1 MWALTIRFAV
11 GDQVLQHL
19 VHGSHEEDEPEL
31 GHRHGDET
39 PQEDGRADGVRE
51 GNSAWTTG
59 GRARNIRMYTKL
71 CYRREHD

>member
-1 MWALTIRFAV
+1 MWVAM

-19 VHGSHEEDEPEL
+19 VHGSHKEDKPEL

-39 PQEDGRADGVRE
+39 PQEDGGADGVTE

-59 GRARNIRMYTKL
+59 GQGEEHQDVYQAMLPKRA
-71 CYRREHD
+71 